1 MVSMAQGEYA
11 QDLIAEFKE
20 LWNSNYAAAF
30 EDFIEEYTLSYQ
42 IIRKQR
48 KIVKETQLTS
58 LEQYKLR
65 PNSMQ
70 LGFISNLEKIRA
82 AGETK
87 STVDFRNRDR
97 ENLRV
102 CICSERAGNEKS
114 IVSGA
119 QRADC
124 EAGYCQL

>member
-1 MVSMAQGEYA
+1 MLLHLRISLKNIHLA
-11 QDLIAEFKE
+11 IR
-20 LWNSNYAAAF
+20 
-30 EDFIEEYTLSYQ
+30 LSESS
-42 IIRKQR
+42 R

-97 ENLRV
+97 KTYASAFALREQETRKV
-102 CICSERAGNEKS
+102 LFLVHREQIAKQAIASYKKVFGNTRS
-114 IVSGA
+114 FGLLF
-119 QRADC
+119 R
-124 EAGYCQL
+124 